1 MLRKLKMLSL
11 EEGFVV
17 NCNGAKDHKRNI
29 DKQEAFGK
37 MIRSMTGFGRGEY
50 VDDVRKVT
58 VEIRAVNHR
67 YCDIYVKMPR
77 KYSFAEEKIKAA
89 IKNKL
94 SRGKIEVSV
103 SVDNFGVSDA
113 DVRLDKDLAR
123 KYYNAL
129 TELSESFDV
138 GELTGISLS
147 LLAKM
152 PDVIRTAPAEEDEE
166 EMLRCLLDA
175 TDKAVIDICSMRETE
190 GAKLV
195 EDISM
200 RADIISDIRSRI
212 EKRAPELEKEYAAK
226 FKVRIEE
233 LLDGV
238 YEVPDER
245 IALEAAIFADKA
257 NITEELVRLN
267 SHVEQL
273 RGFLKSSDESI
284 GKKIDFLIQE
294 MNREANT
301 IGSKSNDK
309 EITSMMLDLK
319 AEIEKI
325 REQVQNI
332 E

>member
-1 MLRKLKMLSL
+1 
-11 EEGFVV
+11 
-17 NCNGAKDHKRNI
+17 
-29 DKQEAFGK
+29 

-50 VDDVRKVT
+50 VDDARKIT

-67 YCDIYVKMPR
+67 YCDIFVKMPR
-77 KYSFAEEKIKAA
+77 KYSFAEDKIKSVV
-89 IKNKL
+89 KEKL
-94 SRGKIEVSV
+94 YRGKIEVSV
-103 SVDNFGVSDA
+103 LIDNIGVSDE
-113 DVRLDKDLAR
+113 DVRLDKDLAA
-123 KYYNAL
+123 KYYRAL
-129 TELSESFDV
+129 TDLSETFEM
-138 GELTGISLS
+138 GEQAGPSLS

-166 EMLRCLLDA
+166 EILRCMVAA
-175 TDKAVIDICSMRETE
+175 TEKAVDDICTMRETE

-195 EDISM
+195 ADISM
-200 RADIISDIRSRI
+200 RADIIANIRNRI
-212 EKRAPELEKEYAAK
+212 EERAPELEKEYAVK
-226 FKVRIEE
+226 FKTRVEE

-238 YEVPDER
+238 YEVPEER

-257 NITEELVRLN
+257 NITEELVRLD
-267 SHVEQL
+267 SHIAQL
-273 RGFLKSSDESI
+273 REFLKGNEDSI

-309 EITSMMLDLK
+309 EITAMMLDLK

>member
-1 MLRKLKMLSL
+1 
-11 EEGFVV
+11 
-17 NCNGAKDHKRNI
+17 
-29 DKQEAFGK
+29 
-37 MIRSMTGFGRGEY
+37 MIKSMTGFGRGEY

-67 YCDIYVKMPR
+67 YCDIFVKMPR
-77 KYSFAEEKIKAA
+77 KYSFAEEKIKAM
-89 IKNKL
+89 IKSRL

-113 DVRLDKDLAR
+113 DVRLDKDLAS
-123 KYYNAL
+123 KYYKAL
-129 TELSESFDV
+129 LELSETFEI
-138 GELTGISLS
+138 GELTGPSLS

-166 EMLRCLLDA
+166 EMLRCLMDTAGKAA
-175 TDKAVIDICSMRETE
+175 TDICTMRETE
-190 GAKLV
+190 GAKLAA
-195 EDISM
+195 DIAM
-200 RADIISDIRSRI
+200 RADIIADIRSRI
-212 EKRAPELEKEYAAK
+212 EERAPQLEKEFAAK
-226 FKVRIEE
+226 FRARIEE

-238 YEVPDER
+238 YEVPEER
-245 IALEAAIFADKA
+245 VALEAAVFADKA
-257 NITEELVRLN
+257 NITEELVRLD
-267 SHVEQL
+267 SHIMQL
-273 RGFLKSSDESI
+273 RDFLKGKEDSI

>member
-1 MLRKLKMLSL
+1 
-11 EEGFVV
+11 
-17 NCNGAKDHKRNI
+17 
-29 DKQEAFGK
+29 
-37 MIRSMTGFGRGEY
+37 MIKSMTGFGRGEY
-50 VDDVRKVT
+50 VDDVRKII

-77 KYSFAEEKIKAA
+77 KYSFAEEKIKAV
-89 IKNKL
+89 IKNRL

-103 SVDNFGVSDA
+103 SVDNFGKSDT
-113 DVRLDKDLAR
+113 DVRLDKDLAA
-123 KYYNAL
+123 KYYKAL
-129 TELSESFDV
+129 TELSETFEI
-138 GELTGISLS
+138 GELMGPSLS

-152 PDVIRTAPAEEDEE
+152 PDVISTAPAEEDEE
-166 EMLRCLLDA
+166 EMMRCLLDA
-175 TDKAVIDICSMRETE
+175 TNKAVADICTMRETE
-190 GAKLV
+190 GAKLAQ
-195 EDISM
+195 DIAM
-200 RADIISDIRSRI
+200 RADIIADIRSRI
-212 EKRAPELEKEYAAK
+212 EERAPQIEKEYATK
-226 FKVRIEE
+226 FKARIEE

-245 IALEAAIFADKA
+245 VALEAAVFADKA
-257 NITEELVRLN
+257 NITEELVRLD
-267 SHVEQL
+267 SHLHQL
-273 RGFLKSSDESI
+273 RDFLEGREDSI

-309 EITSMMLDLK
+309 AITSMMLDLK